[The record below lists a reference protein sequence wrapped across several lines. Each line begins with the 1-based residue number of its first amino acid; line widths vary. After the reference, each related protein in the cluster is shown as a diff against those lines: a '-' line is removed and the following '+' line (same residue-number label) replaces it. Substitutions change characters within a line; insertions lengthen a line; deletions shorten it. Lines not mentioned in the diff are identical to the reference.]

1 MGYRAGP
8 HPLARHASRRVK
20 RFTGSPRGQ
29 PFTARIATFSRG
41 GLESARGLSILAS
54 MKRQS
59 GFNII
64 ELMVAIA
71 VFGVLLGVG
80 IPGVESYIQNGRMTT
95 QINSLST
102 ALSHARSE
110 AIKLNQRVVVCVSA
124 NGTACDAVGAGN
136 GWNKGWLVFVD
147 RNANGVLNKGGAGVD
162 DCAVGATT
170 DCLISRQS
178 AFDGA
183 NTLTPAASVQD
194 VLVYVGDGSVRCNT
208 DSSLATL
215 ESCPN
220 ATTYFTLCDFRGAAH
235 AKAVGIS
242 NTGRISSLDKQ
253 PNGSALTCP

>member
-1 MGYRAGP
+1 
-8 HPLARHASRRVK
+8 
-20 RFTGSPRGQ
+20 
-29 PFTARIATFSRG
+29 
-41 GLESARGLSILAS
+41 

-110 AIKLNQRVVVCVSA
+110 AIKLNQRVVVCVSE
-124 NGTACDAVGAGN
+124 NGTSCDAVGTGN

-147 RNANGVLNKGGAGVD
+147 RNANGVLNKGGSGVD
-162 DCAVGATT
+162 DCAQGATT
-170 DCLISRQS
+170 DCLLFQQK

-183 NTLTPAASVQD
+183 NALTPAVSVPD

-220 ATTYFTLCDFRGAAH
+220 STTYFTLCDFRGASH